1 MRTGLCSGRNV
12 GRHTLP
18 GSPWGDGNRVYYTV
32 RDVAQ
37 ASAQQRIGC
46 ACLGADRQG
55 HIGKHKVFSKIC

>member
-18 GSPWGDGNRVYYTV
+18 GSPWGDGNG
-32 RDVAQ
+32 VAQ

-46 ACLGADRQG
+46 ACLGTDRRG